1 MPEAVQNI
9 PIQLKVN
16 GKLHSLNVEPRLL
29 LVEMLREH
37 LDLTGTHVGCD
48 TTYCGACTVLM
59 NGATVK
65 SCTMFAVQADGADLL
80 TVEGLEREG
89 QLHPIQKAFADSYG
103 LQCGYCTPGLML
115 ATHQLLSRNRQPD
128 DKVIRKAIAGNTC
141 RCTGYQN
148 VTKAIQL
155 AARNMD
161 RVLGEVNNLSPGET
175 KRWVGESLPRKEEN
189 RLLRGRGK
197 FADDVKLRDMLYL
210 RFIRSPYAHAKILSI
225 DVSAAEALPG
235 VICTLTGAEIAP
247 QTQPFIEIGP
257 EPFAKI
263 KDYPLAVSRARYQG
277 EPVAAVVAT
286 SPAIADD
293 AAELVPVEYDS
304 LDPVVDGEQAL
315 QDKSLLH
322 EEAGTNRV
330 WNGVFEYGDVD
341 RAFKDAAY
349 IVNID
354 RLHFHRFSST
364 PLENNVIIAEWD
376 PKDERISY
384 SCNNSFPS
392 FAIQFLA
399 AHLNVHIDR
408 IRVETSDIGG
418 SFGIKITSYPQMAVC
433 ALASKK
439 AGGRPVKW
447 VETRSEHMTSSAH
460 GNERTFRDTRVAL
473 DKDGVITA
481 ITSRHIDDC
490 GAYPRYEPLGCV
502 IWSQVFPGVYRFQNA
517 RIDFTQTVT
526 SKCPVGPNRGYS
538 RMQHL
543 WFLERVVDLCAHEL
557 GIAPDEMRL
566 RNYIRPE
573 EFPYTTPNGCVYDSG
588 NYPKMLQVAK
598 DLIGWEEWKKKQA
611 VARKEGRLFGMGIG
625 TTLDSGTNNFGQ
637 SQIVNPGLPYS
648 GNSQGAN
655 CKLDIYGEVV
665 VAVGSCPQGQGHET
679 TAAQVVAD
687 VLNIHP
693 DLVTVRTGFDTERNV
708 HTGFSGTYAS
718 QFAVSGLSA
727 VHGAAQK
734 LKAEMK
740 RLAAFAL
747 QTSED
752 DLEFGVGAQGPEVR
766 ASGNGKSINYWGL
779 ANLVNANTAALPP
792 ELYELT
798 LNCRYIW
805 RAPFKVPDRQKKYG
819 NLTLTYASQL
829 HIAIVEVDRETFIP
843 RILDY
848 VAVDDCGTM
857 INPSIVEGQVYGA
870 TAHGIGAALMENC
883 VYDRVGNMLTST
895 FSDYTPI
902 TAVNMPALKYGHIET
917 PSPHSYSGAKGM
929 GEGGAAPI
937 HTISAALQDALFSS
951 GIVIEDSFNNAD
963 SLFRAMVSKEI
974 VQAGKLVRVERRV

>member
-1 MPEAVQNI
+1 
-9 PIQLKVN
+9 L
-16 GKLHSLNVEPRLL
+16 GKSDN
-29 LVEMLREH
+29 
-37 LDLTGTHVGCD
+37 
-48 TTYCGACTVLM
+48 
-59 NGATVK
+59 
-65 SCTMFAVQADGADLL
+65 DGAK
-80 TVEGLEREG
+80 T
-89 QLHPIQKAFADSYG
+89 
-103 LQCGYCTPGLML
+103 
-115 ATHQLLSRNRQPD
+115 
-128 DKVIRKAIAGNTC
+128 
-141 RCTGYQN
+141 
-148 VTKAIQL
+148 
-155 AARNMD
+155 
-161 RVLGEVNNLSPGET
+161 
-175 KRWVGESLPRKEEN
+175 WVGKALPRKEEG

-197 FADDVKLRDMLYL
+197 FSDDIKLRDMLYL
-210 RFIRSPYAHAKILSI
+210 NFVRSPYAHAKIVNI
-225 DVSAAEALPG
+225 DTSAAEALPG
-235 VICTLTGAEIAP
+235 VVCTLTGAEIVP

-263 KDYPLAVSRARYQG
+263 KDYPMAVTRVRYQG
-277 EPVAAVVAT
+277 EPVAAVVAQ
-286 SPAIADD
+286 SAALAED
-293 AAELVPVEYDS
+293 AAELVQVEYEQ
-304 LDPVVDGEQAL
+304 LDPVLDAEEAL
-315 QDKSLLH
+315 ADKSILH
-322 EEAGTNRV
+322 DEAETNRV
-330 WNGVFEYGDVD
+330 WNGVFQYGDVEK
-341 RAFKDAAY
+341 AFKEAASV
-349 IVNID
+349 INIQ

-364 PLENNVIIAEWD
+364 PLENNVVIAEWD
-376 PKDERISY
+376 PKDDRIYY

-399 AHLNVHIDR
+399 AHLNVPIDR
-408 IRVETSDIGG
+408 IRVETFDIGG

-433 ALASKK
+433 ALVSKK

-473 DKDGVITA
+473 DKNGVITA

-502 IWSQVFPGVYRFQNA
+502 IWSQVFPGVYRFKSA
-517 RIDFTQTVT
+517 RIDFTQAVT
-526 SKCPVGPNRGYS
+526 NKCPVGPNRGYS

-543 WFLERVVDLCAHEL
+543 WFLERVVDICAHEL

-588 NYPKMLQVAK
+588 AYPKMLEVAK
-598 DLIGWEEWKKKQA
+598 RRIGWDEWKKTQA
-611 VARKEGRLFGMGIG
+611 AARKQGRLIGIGIG

-734 LKAEMK
+734 LKTEMK
-740 RLAAFAL
+740 RLGAFAL
-747 QTSED
+747 QTAED
-752 DLEFGVGAQGPEVR
+752 DLEFGVGAQGPELR
-766 ASGNGKSINYWGL
+766 AKSSGKSINYWGL
-779 ANLVNANTAALPP
+779 ANLVNANSAALPP
-792 ELYELT
+792 ELYEIT

-805 RAPFKVPDRQKKYG
+805 RAPFKLPDKQKKYG

-829 HIAIVEVDRETFIP
+829 HIAVVEVERDTFIP

-848 VAVDDCGTM
+848 VAVDDCGTV
-857 INPSIVEGQVYGA
+857 INPPIVEGQVYGA
-870 TAHGIGAALMENC
+870 TAHGIGAALLEQC
-883 VYDRVGNMLTST
+883 AYDAVGNMLTST

-902 TAVNMPALKYGHIET
+902 TAMNMPTVKYDHIAT

-929 GEGGAAPI
+929 GEGGAAPV
-937 HTISAALQDALFSS
+937 HTISAALQDALFAD
-951 GIVIEDSFNNAD
+951 GVIIDDSFNNAD
-963 SLFRAMVSKEI
+963 RLFQALVTKEI
-974 VQAGKLVRVERRV
+974 GQAKKLVRVEKRP